1 MPKKI
6 VVNGCSYTQEYHLQ
20 EKYRW
25 SNLMGCD
32 INLAH
37 GGGSNDRIFHTTIE
51 YINQNSVDTLV
62 IGWTDPNR
70 AMCYSS
76 KGSRIIITPGHTF
89 DEQLGTNE
97 YDIHKFYYKNL
108 HNSFIAF
115 QNTLNYMI
123 HLQEHCRLKSIK
135 LLYWNARLPNLNEQ
149 LLFELSTQA
158 FMSRIDKNT
167 EIQGIKYNKTIL
179 EKLIAKLNKDIWIKE
194 FWYGIDTHCKDFPW
208 RDDGHVG
215 EEGSAHWA
223 DLVKTY
229 L

>member
-1 MPKKI
+1 MHKKI
-6 VVNGCSYTQEYHLQ
+6 VVNGCSYTQEHHLQ
-20 EKYRW
+20 KKHRW
-25 SNLMGCD
+25 SYLIECD
-32 INLAH
+32 VNLAH
-37 GGGSNDRIFHTTIE
+37 GGGSNDRIFYTTLEFLNKETPDIL
-51 YINQNSVDTLV
+51 I
-62 IGWTDPNR
+62 IGWTGIDR
-70 AMCYSS
+70 SMFYDL
-76 KGSRIIITPGHTF
+76 KGTRIIVAPTRSF
-89 DEQLGTNE
+89 NE
-97 YDIHKFYYKNL
+97 STGDTEEHIHRFYYKNL
-108 HNSFIAF
+108 HNSFINI

-123 HLQEHCRLKSIK
+123 HLQDYCKLKGIK

-149 LLFELSTQA
+149 LLFELSNQA

-194 FWYGIDTHCKDFPW
+194 FWYGIDTHCKDFSW

-215 EEGSAHWA
+215 KEGSAHWA